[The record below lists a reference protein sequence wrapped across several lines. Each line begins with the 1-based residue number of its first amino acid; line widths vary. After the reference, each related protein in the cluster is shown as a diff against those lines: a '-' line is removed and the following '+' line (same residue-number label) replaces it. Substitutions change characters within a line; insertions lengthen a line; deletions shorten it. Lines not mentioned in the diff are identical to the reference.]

1 MKDREILT
9 TMPRK
14 VFLYSLLVMISSI
27 VGCFLLPSLVDL
39 YYSYDNSNPFSYMR
53 EGDRH
58 VTGFTIIFIVVG
70 FFSASAWVLSIC
82 ALILERAE
90 KKQAIKENSKE

>member
-1 MKDREILT
+1 M
-9 TMPRK
+9 
-14 VFLYSLLVMISSI
+14 
-27 VGCFLLPSLVDL
+27 PSLVDL
-39 YYSYDNSNPFSYMR
+39 YYSYDNSNRFSYMR

-90 KKQAIKENSKE
+90 KKQAVKENTKE